1 MGLACFDHE
10 FRHNIF
16 KVIEDPRGD
25 TRPSDY
31 FYNVM
36 TEFIASNRSD
46 ARKTDIDMFCFLY
59 NNKLSA
65 LPRCMNI
72 GKLIMRFVLVDSD
85 G

>member
-10 FRHNIF
+10 FRHYIF
-16 KVIEDPRGD
+16 KVIVDPRGD

-31 FYNVM
+31 FYNVT

-46 ARKTDIDMFCFLY
+46 ARKADINFFLY

-65 LPRCMNI
+65 LARCMNM
-72 GKLIMRFVLVDSD
+72 KKKIMRFAFVDSD

>member
-16 KVIEDPRGD
+16 KVIVDPRGD

-46 ARKTDIDMFCFLY
+46 ARKADINMFFYIY

-65 LPRCMNI
+65 LARCMNI
-72 GKLIMRFVLVDSD
+72 RKKIMRFALVASD